1 MSAQIATER
10 SQPNGA
16 ASRAEGANSTVGL
29 ERIAPKKG
37 LTFRKGKRESNV
49 HDVKDGIVFYGV
61 YLDGDDL
68 PAGLYQATLDEWNKL
83 ATQAVEHG
91 AEVFTMV
98 RANAQVQWSP
108 KAIHCNDGLDL
119 SPY

>member
-1 MSAQIATER
+1 MSLLSYNELCGLVEL
-10 SQPNGA
+10 GA
-16 ASRAEGANSTVGL
+16 IGPV
-29 ERIAPKKG
+29 APKKG

-98 RANAQVQWSP
+98 RANVEFSGGAPLHRAGPVE
-108 KAIHCNDGLDL
+108 
-119 SPY
+119 

>member
-1 MSAQIATER
+1 MEQPQTENSGYGGMSAVDR
-10 SQPNGA
+10 SV
-16 ASRAEGANSTVGL
+16 RAP
-29 ERIAPKKG
+29 APTKG
-37 LTFRKGKRESNV
+37 LTFRKGKREANV

-98 RANAQVQWSP
+98 RSNARANARP
-108 KAIHCNDGLDL
+108 
-119 SPY
+119 

>member
-1 MSAQIATER
+1 MMTDQATTER

-37 LTFRKGKRESNV
+37 LTFRKGKREANV

-61 YLDGDDL
+61 YLDGDDW
-68 PAGLYQATLDEWNKL
+68 PSGLYQATIDEWNRL

-91 AEVFTMV
+91 AEAFTMV
-98 RANAQVQWSP
+98 RSNV
-108 KAIHCNDGLDL
+108 
-119 SPY
+119 